1 MVRTSRIVI
10 PDTPHHVTHRGNRRE
25 PVFFSQDDLELY
37 LSLCLKYFCMHRL
50 KISAYCLMKNH
61 VHFIAVPQ
69 YEQSLSKAIGI
80 TQMRYSQLLNKKNG
94 WTGHLWSNRFI
105 STPLDWDHFRAAVRY
120 SERNPVRARIVLR
133 AEEYRWSSARSHVF
147 GEKDPLLSREALF
160 GLDEEVGDWSA
171 WLNDDDDIEEID
183 RLRDSTKTGRP
194 CGSASFL
201 ETVETRTGR
210 NFTKKKRGPKRRAK
224 PEK

>member
-1 MVRTSRIVI
+1 MVTKRETGIAIKEITVVRQLSRKRKRTMLTNKAPSSK
-10 PDTPHHVTHRGNRRE
+10 
-25 PVFFSQDDLELY
+25 VFFR
-37 LSLCLKYFCMHRL
+37 LSIEAWIKSDCRN
-50 KISAYCLMKNH
+50 IW
-61 VHFIAVPQ
+61 V
-69 YEQSLSKAIGI
+69 
-80 TQMRYSQLLNKKNG
+80 
-94 WTGHLWSNRFI
+94 FI

-224 PEK
+224 PEKWGALNKICWKELV